1 MTVANQI
8 GKERTVA
15 LLDGRTRAAKRRRAL
30 IASLMSDLG
39 RLPSATE
46 WELVR
51 QAADLILGRETM
63 TAAAVRGEPVSHDA
77 IVKISNS
84 ATRTLACL
92 RNKGGKRDA
101 APTLSMLDGIIAAKR
116 GAA

>member
-8 GKERTVA
+8 GKERTIAV
-15 LLDGRTRAAKRRRAL
+15 LDGRTRAAKRRRAL
-30 IASLMSDLG
+30 IADLMSDLG

-51 QAADLILGRETM
+51 QAADLILSRETM

-84 ATRTLACL
+84 ATRTIACL

-101 APTLSMLDGIIAAKR
+101 APPLTMRERILRDRRAT
-116 GAA
+116 